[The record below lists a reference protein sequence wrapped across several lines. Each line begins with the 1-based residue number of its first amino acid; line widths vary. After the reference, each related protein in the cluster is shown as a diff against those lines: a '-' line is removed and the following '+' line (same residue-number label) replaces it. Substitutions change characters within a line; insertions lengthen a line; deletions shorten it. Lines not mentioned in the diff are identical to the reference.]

1 MHKII
6 ISKTA
11 KKVISNSQLKTENSA
26 VKMIPAFEQDMRRP
40 ETAKQIRKLRVA
52 AYCRVSTG
60 EESQQ
65 GSFTS
70 QISYFKSVI
79 TNNPDWELVE
89 IYVDENRSGTSRTR
103 RQGFNQMIEDAKAG
117 KIDHILTKS
126 LSRFARNTVDT
137 LNCIQELRNLQ
148 PSVGV
153 YFQKENMYTLNRKY
167 DFILTTMAAL
177 AQNESYSIAENIRWG
192 LRKKFRNGVPQ
203 INLKRML
210 GYDMGNNGK
219 WVINSDQAKIVRYIY
234 RKYLRGCSAHGISVE
249 LNQRGIKTVNG
260 KEWCTTSVLCIL
272 QNEKYIGDLLIQKAP
287 ACTIQTQAE
296 AVCELFGGK
305 KEDIKV
311 IGIRHGEKM
320 YETLLTNEECAK
332 AVDMG
337 NFYRVPADNRGLNY
351 DKYFKD
357 GDDKRNTLT
366 EFNSNNTT
374 RLNLE
379 ETKAKIAALA
389 YIQEE
394 LEKME

>member
-1 MHKII
+1 MYKII

-26 VKMIPAFEQDMRRP
+26 VKMIPAFEQNIRP
-40 ETAKQIRKLRVA
+40 LETAKQVRKLRVA

-103 RQGFNQMIEDAKAG
+103 RQRFNQMIEDAKAG

-177 AQNESYSIAENIRWG
+177 AQNESYELILAFNRLNSKVDDNGMDASHFRLTTAFFPRNAIPILITELIPALRSFASYFFSSICRDA
-192 LRKKFRNGVPQ
+192 L
-203 INLKRML
+203 
-210 GYDMGNNGK
+210 
-219 WVINSDQAKIVRYIY
+219 SAK
-234 RKYLRGCSAHGISVE
+234 
-249 LNQRGIKTVNG
+249 
-260 KEWCTTSVLCIL
+260 TSKSTCPSL
-272 QNEKYIGDLLIQKAP
+272 
-287 ACTIQTQAE
+287 
-296 AVCELFGGK
+296 VCL
-305 KEDIKV
+305 
-311 IGIRHGEKM
+311 
-320 YETLLTNEECAK
+320 
-332 AVDMG
+332 
-337 NFYRVPADNRGLNY
+337 
-351 DKYFKD
+351 
-357 GDDKRNTLT
+357 
-366 EFNSNNTT
+366 NSN
-374 RLNLE
+374 RKPGIP
-379 ETKAKIAALA
+379 ETKGAS
-389 YIQEE
+389 
-394 LEKME
+394 

>member
-26 VKMIPAFEQDMRRP
+26 VKMIPAFEQNIRP
-40 ETAKQIRKLRVA
+40 LETAKQVRKLRVA

-103 RQGFNQMIEDAKAG
+103 RQRFNQMIEDAKAG

-153 YFQKENMYTLNRKY
+153 YFQKENMNTLNRKY

-177 AQNESYSIAENIRWG
+177 AQNESYELILAFNRLNSKVDDNGMDASHFRLTTAFFPRNAIPILITELIPALRSFASYFFSSICRDA
-192 LRKKFRNGVPQ
+192 L
-203 INLKRML
+203 
-210 GYDMGNNGK
+210 
-219 WVINSDQAKIVRYIY
+219 SAK
-234 RKYLRGCSAHGISVE
+234 
-249 LNQRGIKTVNG
+249 
-260 KEWCTTSVLCIL
+260 TSKSTCPSL
-272 QNEKYIGDLLIQKAP
+272 
-287 ACTIQTQAE
+287 
-296 AVCELFGGK
+296 VCL
-305 KEDIKV
+305 
-311 IGIRHGEKM
+311 
-320 YETLLTNEECAK
+320 
-332 AVDMG
+332 
-337 NFYRVPADNRGLNY
+337 
-351 DKYFKD
+351 
-357 GDDKRNTLT
+357 
-366 EFNSNNTT
+366 NSN
-374 RLNLE
+374 RKPGIP
-379 ETKAKIAALA
+379 ETKGAS
-389 YIQEE
+389 
-394 LEKME
+394 

>member
-11 KKVISNSQLKTENSA
+11 KKVISNSQLKTEISA
-26 VKMIPAFEQDMRRP
+26 VKMIPAFEQNIRP
-40 ETAKQIRKLRVA
+40 LETAKQVRKLRVA

-103 RQGFNQMIEDAKAG
+103 RQRFNQMIEDAKAG

-177 AQNESYSIAENIRWG
+177 AQNESYELILAFNRLNSKVDDNGMDASHFRLTTAFFPRNAISILITELIPA
-192 LRKKFRNGVPQ
+192 LRSFASYFFSSICRDA
-203 INLKRML
+203 L
-210 GYDMGNNGK
+210 
-219 WVINSDQAKIVRYIY
+219 SAK
-234 RKYLRGCSAHGISVE
+234 
-249 LNQRGIKTVNG
+249 
-260 KEWCTTSVLCIL
+260 TSKSTCPSL
-272 QNEKYIGDLLIQKAP
+272 
-287 ACTIQTQAE
+287 
-296 AVCELFGGK
+296 VCL
-305 KEDIKV
+305 
-311 IGIRHGEKM
+311 
-320 YETLLTNEECAK
+320 
-332 AVDMG
+332 
-337 NFYRVPADNRGLNY
+337 
-351 DKYFKD
+351 
-357 GDDKRNTLT
+357 
-366 EFNSNNTT
+366 NSN
-374 RLNLE
+374 RKPGIP
-379 ETKAKIAALA
+379 ETKGAS
-389 YIQEE
+389 
-394 LEKME
+394 

>member
-26 VKMIPAFEQDMRRP
+26 VKMIPAFEQNIRP
-40 ETAKQIRKLRVA
+40 LETAKQVRKLRVA

-103 RQGFNQMIEDAKAG
+103 RQRFNQMIEDAKAG

-177 AQNESYSIAENIRWG
+177 AQNESYELILAFNRLNSKVDDNGMDASHFRLTTAFFPRNAIPILITELIPALRSFASYFFSSICRDA
-192 LRKKFRNGVPQ
+192 L
-203 INLKRML
+203 
-210 GYDMGNNGK
+210 
-219 WVINSDQAKIVRYIY
+219 ST
-234 RKYLRGCSAHGISVE
+234 
-249 LNQRGIKTVNG
+249 KTS
-260 KEWCTTSVLCIL
+260 KSTCPSL
-272 QNEKYIGDLLIQKAP
+272 
-287 ACTIQTQAE
+287 
-296 AVCELFGGK
+296 VCL
-305 KEDIKV
+305 
-311 IGIRHGEKM
+311 
-320 YETLLTNEECAK
+320 
-332 AVDMG
+332 
-337 NFYRVPADNRGLNY
+337 
-351 DKYFKD
+351 
-357 GDDKRNTLT
+357 
-366 EFNSNNTT
+366 NSN
-374 RLNLE
+374 RKPGIP
-379 ETKAKIAALA
+379 ETKGAS
-389 YIQEE
+389 
-394 LEKME
+394 

>member
-26 VKMIPAFEQDMRRP
+26 VKMIPAFEQNIRP
-40 ETAKQIRKLRVA
+40 LETAKQVRKLRVA

-177 AQNESYSIAENIRWG
+177 AQNESYELILAFNRLNSKVDDNGMDASHFRLTTAFFPRNAIPILITELIPALRSFASYFFSSICRDA
-192 LRKKFRNGVPQ
+192 L
-203 INLKRML
+203 
-210 GYDMGNNGK
+210 
-219 WVINSDQAKIVRYIY
+219 SAKTS
-234 RKYLRGCSAHGISVE
+234 KSTCSS
-249 LNQRGIKTVNG
+249 L
-260 KEWCTTSVLCIL
+260 
-272 QNEKYIGDLLIQKAP
+272 
-287 ACTIQTQAE
+287 
-296 AVCELFGGK
+296 VCL
-305 KEDIKV
+305 
-311 IGIRHGEKM
+311 
-320 YETLLTNEECAK
+320 
-332 AVDMG
+332 
-337 NFYRVPADNRGLNY
+337 
-351 DKYFKD
+351 
-357 GDDKRNTLT
+357 
-366 EFNSNNTT
+366 NSN
-374 RLNLE
+374 RKPGIP
-379 ETKAKIAALA
+379 ETKGAS
-389 YIQEE
+389 
-394 LEKME
+394 

>member
-26 VKMIPAFEQDMRRP
+26 VKMIPAFEQNIRP
-40 ETAKQIRKLRVA
+40 LETAKQVRKLRVA

-103 RQGFNQMIEDAKAG
+103 RQRFNQMIEDAKAG

-177 AQNESYSIAENIRWG
+177 AQNESYELILAFNRLNSKVDDNGMDASHFRLTTAFFPRNAIPILITELIPALRSFASYFFSSICRDA
-192 LRKKFRNGVPQ
+192 L
-203 INLKRML
+203 
-210 GYDMGNNGK
+210 
-219 WVINSDQAKIVRYIY
+219 SAK
-234 RKYLRGCSAHGISVE
+234 
-249 LNQRGIKTVNG
+249 
-260 KEWCTTSVLCIL
+260 TSKSKCPSL
-272 QNEKYIGDLLIQKAP
+272 
-287 ACTIQTQAE
+287 
-296 AVCELFGGK
+296 VCL
-305 KEDIKV
+305 
-311 IGIRHGEKM
+311 
-320 YETLLTNEECAK
+320 
-332 AVDMG
+332 
-337 NFYRVPADNRGLNY
+337 
-351 DKYFKD
+351 
-357 GDDKRNTLT
+357 
-366 EFNSNNTT
+366 NSNRKPGIT
-374 RLNLE
+374 
-379 ETKAKIAALA
+379 ETKGAS
-389 YIQEE
+389 
-394 LEKME
+394 

>member
-153 YFQKENMYTLNRKY
+153 YFQNENMYTLNRKY

-272 QNEKYIGDLLIQKAP
+272 QNEKYIGDLLIQKTYTKDYLNHRPVENNGELPRYYIPNHHKPIISREIWVQVQNEICRRARKRKEYSMVQRF
-287 ACTIQTQAE
+287 ILVS
-296 AVCELFGGK
+296 AVTAQWEL
-305 KEDIKV
+305 
-311 IGIRHGEKM
+311 
-320 YETLLTNEECAK
+320 A
-332 AVDMG
+332 
-337 NFYRVPADNRGLNY
+337 
-351 DKYFKD
+351 
-357 GDDKRNTLT
+357 
-366 EFNSNNTT
+366 
-374 RLNLE
+374 
-379 ETKAKIAALA
+379 
-389 YIQEE
+389 
-394 LEKME
+394 

>member
-26 VKMIPAFEQDMRRP
+26 VKMIPAFEQNIRP
-40 ETAKQIRKLRVA
+40 LETAKQVRKLRVA

-89 IYVDENRSGTSRTR
+89 ISVDENRSGTSRTR
-103 RQGFNQMIEDAKAG
+103 RQRFNQMIEDAKAG

-177 AQNESYSIAENIRWG
+177 AQNESYELILAFNRLNSKVDDNGMDASHFRLTTAFFPRNAIPILITELIPALRSFASYFFSSICRDA
-192 LRKKFRNGVPQ
+192 L
-203 INLKRML
+203 
-210 GYDMGNNGK
+210 
-219 WVINSDQAKIVRYIY
+219 SAK
-234 RKYLRGCSAHGISVE
+234 
-249 LNQRGIKTVNG
+249 
-260 KEWCTTSVLCIL
+260 TSKSTCPSL
-272 QNEKYIGDLLIQKAP
+272 
-287 ACTIQTQAE
+287 
-296 AVCELFGGK
+296 VCL
-305 KEDIKV
+305 
-311 IGIRHGEKM
+311 
-320 YETLLTNEECAK
+320 
-332 AVDMG
+332 
-337 NFYRVPADNRGLNY
+337 
-351 DKYFKD
+351 
-357 GDDKRNTLT
+357 
-366 EFNSNNTT
+366 NSN
-374 RLNLE
+374 RKPGIP
-379 ETKAKIAALA
+379 ETKGAS
-389 YIQEE
+389 
-394 LEKME
+394 

>member
-26 VKMIPAFEQDMRRP
+26 VKMIPAFEQNIRP
-40 ETAKQIRKLRVA
+40 LETAKQVRKLRVA

-103 RQGFNQMIEDAKAG
+103 RQRFNQMIEDAKAG

-177 AQNESYSIAENIRWG
+177 AQNESYEVILAFNRLNSKVDDNGMDASHFRLTTAFFPRNAIPILITELIPALRSFASYFFSSICRDA
-192 LRKKFRNGVPQ
+192 L
-203 INLKRML
+203 
-210 GYDMGNNGK
+210 
-219 WVINSDQAKIVRYIY
+219 SAK
-234 RKYLRGCSAHGISVE
+234 
-249 LNQRGIKTVNG
+249 
-260 KEWCTTSVLCIL
+260 TSKSTCPSL
-272 QNEKYIGDLLIQKAP
+272 
-287 ACTIQTQAE
+287 
-296 AVCELFGGK
+296 VCL
-305 KEDIKV
+305 
-311 IGIRHGEKM
+311 
-320 YETLLTNEECAK
+320 
-332 AVDMG
+332 
-337 NFYRVPADNRGLNY
+337 
-351 DKYFKD
+351 
-357 GDDKRNTLT
+357 
-366 EFNSNNTT
+366 NSN
-374 RLNLE
+374 RKPGIP
-379 ETKAKIAALA
+379 ETKGAS
-389 YIQEE
+389 
-394 LEKME
+394 

>member
-26 VKMIPAFEQDMRRP
+26 VKMIPAFEQNIRP
-40 ETAKQIRKLRVA
+40 LETAKQVRKLRVA

-103 RQGFNQMIEDAKAG
+103 RQRFNQMIEDAKAG

-177 AQNESYSIAENIRWG
+177 AQNESY
-192 LRKKFRNGVPQ
+192 
-203 INLKRML
+203 
-210 GYDMGNNGK
+210 
-219 WVINSDQAKIVRYIY
+219 
-234 RKYLRGCSAHGISVE
+234 E
-249 LNQRGIKTVNG
+249 L
-260 KEWCTTSVLCIL
+260 IL
-272 QNEKYIGDLLIQKAP
+272 A
-287 ACTIQTQAE
+287 
-296 AVCELFGGK
+296 
-305 KEDIKV
+305 
-311 IGIRHGEKM
+311 
-320 YETLLTNEECAK
+320 
-332 AVDMG
+332 
-337 NFYRVPADNRGLNY
+337 
-351 DKYFKD
+351 
-357 GDDKRNTLT
+357 
-366 EFNSNNTT
+366 FN
-374 RLNLE
+374 RLNSKVDDNGMDASHFRLTTAFFPRNAIPILITE
-379 ETKAKIAALA
+379 LIPALRSFASYFFSSICRDALSAKTSKSTCPSLVCLNTNRKPGIPETKGAS
-389 YIQEE
+389 
-394 LEKME
+394 

>member
-26 VKMIPAFEQDMRRP
+26 VKMIPAFEQNIRP
-40 ETAKQIRKLRVA
+40 LETAKQVRKLRVA

-103 RQGFNQMIEDAKAG
+103 RQRFNQMIEDAKAG

-177 AQNESYSIAENIRWG
+177 AQNESYELILAFNRLNSKVDDNGMDASHFRLTTAFFPRNAIPILITELIPALRSFASYFFSSICRDA
-192 LRKKFRNGVPQ
+192 L
-203 INLKRML
+203 
-210 GYDMGNNGK
+210 
-219 WVINSDQAKIVRYIY
+219 SAK
-234 RKYLRGCSAHGISVE
+234 
-249 LNQRGIKTVNG
+249 
-260 KEWCTTSVLCIL
+260 TSKSTCPSL
-272 QNEKYIGDLLIQKAP
+272 
-287 ACTIQTQAE
+287 
-296 AVCELFGGK
+296 VCL
-305 KEDIKV
+305 
-311 IGIRHGEKM
+311 
-320 YETLLTNEECAK
+320 
-332 AVDMG
+332 
-337 NFYRVPADNRGLNY
+337 
-351 DKYFKD
+351 
-357 GDDKRNTLT
+357 
-366 EFNSNNTT
+366 NSNRSPEFQKPKEPVEHQN
-374 RLNLE
+374 
-379 ETKAKIAALA
+379 A
-389 YIQEE
+389 YVRIHD
-394 LEKME
+394 

>member
-26 VKMIPAFEQDMRRP
+26 VKMIPAFEQNIRP
-40 ETAKQIRKLRVA
+40 LETAKQVRKLRVA

-177 AQNESYSIAENIRWG
+177 AQNESYELILAFNRLNSKVDDNGMDASHFRLTTAFFPRNAIPILITELIPALRSFASYFFSSICRDA
-192 LRKKFRNGVPQ
+192 L
-203 INLKRML
+203 
-210 GYDMGNNGK
+210 
-219 WVINSDQAKIVRYIY
+219 SAK
-234 RKYLRGCSAHGISVE
+234 
-249 LNQRGIKTVNG
+249 
-260 KEWCTTSVLCIL
+260 TSKSTCPSL
-272 QNEKYIGDLLIQKAP
+272 
-287 ACTIQTQAE
+287 
-296 AVCELFGGK
+296 VCL
-305 KEDIKV
+305 
-311 IGIRHGEKM
+311 
-320 YETLLTNEECAK
+320 
-332 AVDMG
+332 
-337 NFYRVPADNRGLNY
+337 
-351 DKYFKD
+351 
-357 GDDKRNTLT
+357 
-366 EFNSNNTT
+366 NSN
-374 RLNLE
+374 RKPGIP
-379 ETKAKIAALA
+379 ETKGAS
-389 YIQEE
+389 
-394 LEKME
+394 

>member
-26 VKMIPAFEQDMRRP
+26 VKMIPAFEQNIRP
-40 ETAKQIRKLRVA
+40 LETAKQVRKLRVA

-103 RQGFNQMIEDAKAG
+103 RQRFNQMIEDAKAG

-177 AQNESYSIAENIRWG
+177 AQNESY
-192 LRKKFRNGVPQ
+192 
-203 INLKRML
+203 
-210 GYDMGNNGK
+210 
-219 WVINSDQAKIVRYIY
+219 
-234 RKYLRGCSAHGISVE
+234 E
-249 LNQRGIKTVNG
+249 L
-260 KEWCTTSVLCIL
+260 IL
-272 QNEKYIGDLLIQKAP
+272 A
-287 ACTIQTQAE
+287 
-296 AVCELFGGK
+296 F
-305 KEDIKV
+305 
-311 IGIRHGEKM
+311 
-320 YETLLTNEECAK
+320 
-332 AVDMG
+332 
-337 NFYRVPADNRGLNY
+337 NRL
-351 DKYFKD
+351 
-357 GDDKRNTLT
+357 
-366 EFNSNNTT
+366 NSNVDDNGMDASHFRLTT
-374 RLNLE
+374 AFFPRNAIPILITELIPALRSFASYFFSSICRDALSAKTSKSTCPSLVCLNSNRKPGIP
-379 ETKAKIAALA
+379 ETKGAS
-389 YIQEE
+389 
-394 LEKME
+394 

>member
-26 VKMIPAFEQDMRRP
+26 VKMIPAFEQNIRP
-40 ETAKQIRKLRVA
+40 LETAKQVRKLRVA

-103 RQGFNQMIEDAKAG
+103 RQRFNQMIEDAKAG

-177 AQNESYSIAENIRWG
+177 AQNESYELILAFNRLNSKVDDNGMDASHFRLTTAFFPRNAIPILITELIPALRSFASYFFLSICRDA
-192 LRKKFRNGVPQ
+192 L
-203 INLKRML
+203 
-210 GYDMGNNGK
+210 
-219 WVINSDQAKIVRYIY
+219 SAK
-234 RKYLRGCSAHGISVE
+234 
-249 LNQRGIKTVNG
+249 
-260 KEWCTTSVLCIL
+260 TSKSTCPSL
-272 QNEKYIGDLLIQKAP
+272 
-287 ACTIQTQAE
+287 
-296 AVCELFGGK
+296 VCL
-305 KEDIKV
+305 
-311 IGIRHGEKM
+311 
-320 YETLLTNEECAK
+320 
-332 AVDMG
+332 
-337 NFYRVPADNRGLNY
+337 
-351 DKYFKD
+351 
-357 GDDKRNTLT
+357 
-366 EFNSNNTT
+366 NSN
-374 RLNLE
+374 RKPGIP
-379 ETKAKIAALA
+379 ETKGAS
-389 YIQEE
+389 
-394 LEKME
+394 

>member
-26 VKMIPAFEQDMRRP
+26 VKMIPAFEQNIRP
-40 ETAKQIRKLRVA
+40 LETAKQVRKLRVA

-103 RQGFNQMIEDAKAG
+103 RQRFNQMIEDAKAG

-177 AQNESYSIAENIRWG
+177 AQNESYELILAFNRLNSKVDDNGMDASHFRLTTAFFPRNAIPILITELIPALRSFASYFFSSICRDA
-192 LRKKFRNGVPQ
+192 L
-203 INLKRML
+203 
-210 GYDMGNNGK
+210 
-219 WVINSDQAKIVRYIY
+219 SAK
-234 RKYLRGCSAHGISVE
+234 
-249 LNQRGIKTVNG
+249 
-260 KEWCTTSVLCIL
+260 TSKSTCPSL
-272 QNEKYIGDLLIQKAP
+272 
-287 ACTIQTQAE
+287 
-296 AVCELFGGK
+296 VCL
-305 KEDIKV
+305 
-311 IGIRHGEKM
+311 
-320 YETLLTNEECAK
+320 
-332 AVDMG
+332 
-337 NFYRVPADNRGLNY
+337 
-351 DKYFKD
+351 
-357 GDDKRNTLT
+357 
-366 EFNSNNTT
+366 NSN
-374 RLNLE
+374 RKPGIPD
-379 ETKAKIAALA
+379 TKGAS
-389 YIQEE
+389 
-394 LEKME
+394 

>member
-26 VKMIPAFEQDMRRP
+26 VKMIPAFEQNIRP
-40 ETAKQIRKLRVA
+40 LETAKQVRKLRVA

-103 RQGFNQMIEDAKAG
+103 RQRFNQMIEDAKAG

-177 AQNESYSIAENIRWG
+177 AQNESYELILAFNRLNSKVDDNGMDASHFRLTTAFFPRNAIPILITELIPALRSSASYFFSSICRDA
-192 LRKKFRNGVPQ
+192 L
-203 INLKRML
+203 
-210 GYDMGNNGK
+210 
-219 WVINSDQAKIVRYIY
+219 SAK
-234 RKYLRGCSAHGISVE
+234 
-249 LNQRGIKTVNG
+249 
-260 KEWCTTSVLCIL
+260 TSKSTCPSL
-272 QNEKYIGDLLIQKAP
+272 
-287 ACTIQTQAE
+287 
-296 AVCELFGGK
+296 VCL
-305 KEDIKV
+305 
-311 IGIRHGEKM
+311 
-320 YETLLTNEECAK
+320 
-332 AVDMG
+332 
-337 NFYRVPADNRGLNY
+337 
-351 DKYFKD
+351 
-357 GDDKRNTLT
+357 
-366 EFNSNNTT
+366 NSN
-374 RLNLE
+374 RKPGIPA
-379 ETKAKIAALA
+379 TKGAS
-389 YIQEE
+389 
-394 LEKME
+394 

>member
-1 MHKII
+1 MHKMI

-26 VKMIPAFEQDMRRP
+26 VKMIPAFEKNIRP
-40 ETAKQIRKLRVA
+40 LATAKQVRKLRVA

-103 RQGFNQMIEDAKAG
+103 RQRFNQMIEDAKAG

-177 AQNESYSIAENIRWG
+177 AQNESYELILAFNRLNSKVDDNGMDASHFRLTTAFFPRNAIPILITELIPALRSFASYFFSSICRDA
-192 LRKKFRNGVPQ
+192 L
-203 INLKRML
+203 
-210 GYDMGNNGK
+210 
-219 WVINSDQAKIVRYIY
+219 SAK
-234 RKYLRGCSAHGISVE
+234 
-249 LNQRGIKTVNG
+249 
-260 KEWCTTSVLCIL
+260 TSKSTCPSL
-272 QNEKYIGDLLIQKAP
+272 
-287 ACTIQTQAE
+287 
-296 AVCELFGGK
+296 VCL
-305 KEDIKV
+305 
-311 IGIRHGEKM
+311 
-320 YETLLTNEECAK
+320 
-332 AVDMG
+332 
-337 NFYRVPADNRGLNY
+337 
-351 DKYFKD
+351 
-357 GDDKRNTLT
+357 
-366 EFNSNNTT
+366 NSN
-374 RLNLE
+374 RKPGIP
-379 ETKAKIAALA
+379 ETKGAS
-389 YIQEE
+389 
-394 LEKME
+394 

>member
-26 VKMIPAFEQDMRRP
+26 VKMIPAFEQNIRP
-40 ETAKQIRKLRVA
+40 LETAKQVRKLRVA

-103 RQGFNQMIEDAKAG
+103 RQRFNQMIEDAKAG

-148 PSVGV
+148 PSFGV

-177 AQNESYSIAENIRWG
+177 AQNESYELILAFNRLNSKVDDNGMDASHFRLTTAFFPRNAIPILITELIPALRSFASYFFSSICRDA
-192 LRKKFRNGVPQ
+192 L
-203 INLKRML
+203 
-210 GYDMGNNGK
+210 
-219 WVINSDQAKIVRYIY
+219 SAK
-234 RKYLRGCSAHGISVE
+234 
-249 LNQRGIKTVNG
+249 
-260 KEWCTTSVLCIL
+260 TSKSTCPSL
-272 QNEKYIGDLLIQKAP
+272 
-287 ACTIQTQAE
+287 
-296 AVCELFGGK
+296 VCL
-305 KEDIKV
+305 
-311 IGIRHGEKM
+311 
-320 YETLLTNEECAK
+320 
-332 AVDMG
+332 
-337 NFYRVPADNRGLNY
+337 
-351 DKYFKD
+351 
-357 GDDKRNTLT
+357 
-366 EFNSNNTT
+366 NSN
-374 RLNLE
+374 RKPGIP
-379 ETKAKIAALA
+379 ETKGAS
-389 YIQEE
+389 
-394 LEKME
+394 

>member
-26 VKMIPAFEQDMRRP
+26 VKMIPAFEQNIRP
-40 ETAKQIRKLRVA
+40 LETAKQVRKLRVA

-103 RQGFNQMIEDAKAG
+103 RQRFNQMIEDAKAG

-177 AQNESYSIAENIRWG
+177 AQNESYELILAFNRLNSKVDDNGMDASHFRLTTAFFPRNAIPILITELIPALRSFASYFFSSIC
-192 LRKKFRNGVPQ
+192 RNA
-203 INLKRML
+203 L
-210 GYDMGNNGK
+210 
-219 WVINSDQAKIVRYIY
+219 SDKTS
-234 RKYLRGCSAHGISVE
+234 KSTCSS
-249 LNQRGIKTVNG
+249 L
-260 KEWCTTSVLCIL
+260 
-272 QNEKYIGDLLIQKAP
+272 
-287 ACTIQTQAE
+287 
-296 AVCELFGGK
+296 VCL
-305 KEDIKV
+305 
-311 IGIRHGEKM
+311 
-320 YETLLTNEECAK
+320 
-332 AVDMG
+332 
-337 NFYRVPADNRGLNY
+337 
-351 DKYFKD
+351 
-357 GDDKRNTLT
+357 
-366 EFNSNNTT
+366 NSN
-374 RLNLE
+374 RKPGIP
-379 ETKAKIAALA
+379 ETKGTS
-389 YIQEE
+389 
-394 LEKME
+394 

>member
-26 VKMIPAFEQDMRRP
+26 VKMIPAFEQNIRP
-40 ETAKQIRKLRVA
+40 LETAKQVRKLRVA

-103 RQGFNQMIEDAKAG
+103 RQRFNQMIEDAKAG

-153 YFQKENMYTLNRKY
+153 YFQKENMYSLNRKY

-177 AQNESYSIAENIRWG
+177 AQNESYELILAFNRLNSKVDDNGMDASHFRLTTAFFPRNAIPILITELIPALRSFASYFFSSICRDA
-192 LRKKFRNGVPQ
+192 L
-203 INLKRML
+203 
-210 GYDMGNNGK
+210 
-219 WVINSDQAKIVRYIY
+219 SAK
-234 RKYLRGCSAHGISVE
+234 
-249 LNQRGIKTVNG
+249 
-260 KEWCTTSVLCIL
+260 TSKSTCPSL
-272 QNEKYIGDLLIQKAP
+272 
-287 ACTIQTQAE
+287 
-296 AVCELFGGK
+296 VCL
-305 KEDIKV
+305 
-311 IGIRHGEKM
+311 
-320 YETLLTNEECAK
+320 
-332 AVDMG
+332 
-337 NFYRVPADNRGLNY
+337 
-351 DKYFKD
+351 
-357 GDDKRNTLT
+357 
-366 EFNSNNTT
+366 NSN
-374 RLNLE
+374 RKPGIP
-379 ETKAKIAALA
+379 ETKGAS
-389 YIQEE
+389 
-394 LEKME
+394 

>member
-26 VKMIPAFEQDMRRP
+26 VKMIPAFEQNIRP
-40 ETAKQIRKLRVA
+40 LETAKQVRKLRVA

-79 TNNPDWELVE
+79 TNNPDWKLVE

-103 RQGFNQMIEDAKAG
+103 RQRFNQMIEDAKAG

-177 AQNESYSIAENIRWG
+177 AQNESYELILAFNRLNSKVDDNGMDASHFRLTTAFFPRNAIPILITELIPALRSFASYFFSSICRDA
-192 LRKKFRNGVPQ
+192 L
-203 INLKRML
+203 
-210 GYDMGNNGK
+210 
-219 WVINSDQAKIVRYIY
+219 SAK
-234 RKYLRGCSAHGISVE
+234 
-249 LNQRGIKTVNG
+249 
-260 KEWCTTSVLCIL
+260 TSKSTCPSL
-272 QNEKYIGDLLIQKAP
+272 
-287 ACTIQTQAE
+287 
-296 AVCELFGGK
+296 VCL
-305 KEDIKV
+305 
-311 IGIRHGEKM
+311 
-320 YETLLTNEECAK
+320 
-332 AVDMG
+332 
-337 NFYRVPADNRGLNY
+337 
-351 DKYFKD
+351 
-357 GDDKRNTLT
+357 
-366 EFNSNNTT
+366 NSN
-374 RLNLE
+374 RKPGIP
-379 ETKAKIAALA
+379 ETKGAS
-389 YIQEE
+389 
-394 LEKME
+394 

>member
-26 VKMIPAFEQDMRRP
+26 VKMIPAFEQNIRP
-40 ETAKQIRKLRVA
+40 LETAKQVRKLRVA

-103 RQGFNQMIEDAKAG
+103 RQRFNQMIEDAKAG

-177 AQNESYSIAENIRWG
+177 AQNESYELILAFNRLNSKVDDNGMDASHFRLTTAFFPRNAIPILITELIPALRSSASYFFSSICRDA
-192 LRKKFRNGVPQ
+192 L
-203 INLKRML
+203 
-210 GYDMGNNGK
+210 
-219 WVINSDQAKIVRYIY
+219 SAKTS
-234 RKYLRGCSAHGISVE
+234 KSTCSS
-249 LNQRGIKTVNG
+249 L
-260 KEWCTTSVLCIL
+260 
-272 QNEKYIGDLLIQKAP
+272 
-287 ACTIQTQAE
+287 
-296 AVCELFGGK
+296 VCL
-305 KEDIKV
+305 
-311 IGIRHGEKM
+311 
-320 YETLLTNEECAK
+320 
-332 AVDMG
+332 
-337 NFYRVPADNRGLNY
+337 
-351 DKYFKD
+351 
-357 GDDKRNTLT
+357 
-366 EFNSNNTT
+366 NSN
-374 RLNLE
+374 RKPGIP
-379 ETKAKIAALA
+379 ETKGAS
-389 YIQEE
+389 
-394 LEKME
+394 

>member
-26 VKMIPAFEQDMRRP
+26 VKMIPAFEQNIRP
-40 ETAKQIRKLRVA
+40 LETAKQVRKLRVA

-103 RQGFNQMIEDAKAG
+103 RQRFNQMIEDAKAG

-177 AQNESYSIAENIRWG
+177 AQNESYESILAFNRLNSKVDDNGMDASHFRLTTAFFPRNAIPILITELIPA
-192 LRKKFRNGVPQ
+192 LRSFASYFFSSICRDA
-203 INLKRML
+203 L
-210 GYDMGNNGK
+210 
-219 WVINSDQAKIVRYIY
+219 SAK
-234 RKYLRGCSAHGISVE
+234 
-249 LNQRGIKTVNG
+249 
-260 KEWCTTSVLCIL
+260 TSKSTCPSL
-272 QNEKYIGDLLIQKAP
+272 
-287 ACTIQTQAE
+287 
-296 AVCELFGGK
+296 VCL
-305 KEDIKV
+305 
-311 IGIRHGEKM
+311 
-320 YETLLTNEECAK
+320 
-332 AVDMG
+332 
-337 NFYRVPADNRGLNY
+337 
-351 DKYFKD
+351 
-357 GDDKRNTLT
+357 
-366 EFNSNNTT
+366 NSN
-374 RLNLE
+374 RKPGIP
-379 ETKAKIAALA
+379 ETKGAS
-389 YIQEE
+389 
-394 LEKME
+394 

>member
-11 KKVISNSQLKTENSA
+11 KKVISNSKLKTENSA
-26 VKMIPAFEQDMRRP
+26 VKMIPAFEQNIRP
-40 ETAKQIRKLRVA
+40 LETAKQVRKLRVA

-103 RQGFNQMIEDAKAG
+103 RQRFNQMIEDAKAG

-177 AQNESYSIAENIRWG
+177 AQNESYELILAFNRLNSKVDDNGMDASHFRLTTAFFPRNAIPILITELIPALRSFASYFFSSICRDA
-192 LRKKFRNGVPQ
+192 L
-203 INLKRML
+203 
-210 GYDMGNNGK
+210 
-219 WVINSDQAKIVRYIY
+219 SAK
-234 RKYLRGCSAHGISVE
+234 
-249 LNQRGIKTVNG
+249 
-260 KEWCTTSVLCIL
+260 TSKSTCPSL
-272 QNEKYIGDLLIQKAP
+272 
-287 ACTIQTQAE
+287 
-296 AVCELFGGK
+296 VCL
-305 KEDIKV
+305 
-311 IGIRHGEKM
+311 
-320 YETLLTNEECAK
+320 
-332 AVDMG
+332 
-337 NFYRVPADNRGLNY
+337 
-351 DKYFKD
+351 
-357 GDDKRNTLT
+357 
-366 EFNSNNTT
+366 NSN
-374 RLNLE
+374 RKPGIP
-379 ETKAKIAALA
+379 ETKGAS
-389 YIQEE
+389 
-394 LEKME
+394 

>member
-26 VKMIPAFEQDMRRP
+26 VKMIPAFEQNIRP
-40 ETAKQIRKLRVA
+40 LETAKQVRKLRVA

-103 RQGFNQMIEDAKAG
+103 RQRFNQMIEDAKAG

-177 AQNESYSIAENIRWG
+177 AQNESYELILAFNRLNSKVDDNGMDASHFRLTTAFFPRNAIPILITELIPALRSFASYFFSSIC
-192 LRKKFRNGVPQ
+192 RNA
-203 INLKRML
+203 L
-210 GYDMGNNGK
+210 
-219 WVINSDQAKIVRYIY
+219 SAK
-234 RKYLRGCSAHGISVE
+234 
-249 LNQRGIKTVNG
+249 
-260 KEWCTTSVLCIL
+260 TSKSTCPSL
-272 QNEKYIGDLLIQKAP
+272 
-287 ACTIQTQAE
+287 
-296 AVCELFGGK
+296 VCL
-305 KEDIKV
+305 
-311 IGIRHGEKM
+311 
-320 YETLLTNEECAK
+320 
-332 AVDMG
+332 
-337 NFYRVPADNRGLNY
+337 
-351 DKYFKD
+351 
-357 GDDKRNTLT
+357 
-366 EFNSNNTT
+366 NSN
-374 RLNLE
+374 RKPGIP
-379 ETKAKIAALA
+379 ETKGAS
-389 YIQEE
+389 
-394 LEKME
+394 

>member
-26 VKMIPAFEQDMRRP
+26 VKMIPAFEQNIRP
-40 ETAKQIRKLRVA
+40 LETAKQVRKLRVA

-103 RQGFNQMIEDAKAG
+103 RQRFNQMIEDTKAG

-177 AQNESYSIAENIRWG
+177 AQNESYELILAFNRLNSKVDDNGMDASHFRLTTAFFPRNAIPILITELIPALRSFASYFFSSICRDA
-192 LRKKFRNGVPQ
+192 L
-203 INLKRML
+203 
-210 GYDMGNNGK
+210 
-219 WVINSDQAKIVRYIY
+219 SAK
-234 RKYLRGCSAHGISVE
+234 
-249 LNQRGIKTVNG
+249 
-260 KEWCTTSVLCIL
+260 TSKSTCPSL
-272 QNEKYIGDLLIQKAP
+272 
-287 ACTIQTQAE
+287 
-296 AVCELFGGK
+296 VCL
-305 KEDIKV
+305 
-311 IGIRHGEKM
+311 
-320 YETLLTNEECAK
+320 
-332 AVDMG
+332 
-337 NFYRVPADNRGLNY
+337 
-351 DKYFKD
+351 
-357 GDDKRNTLT
+357 
-366 EFNSNNTT
+366 NSN
-374 RLNLE
+374 RKPGIP
-379 ETKAKIAALA
+379 ETKGAS
-389 YIQEE
+389 
-394 LEKME
+394 

>member
-26 VKMIPAFEQDMRRP
+26 VKMIPAFEQNIRP
-40 ETAKQIRKLRVA
+40 LETAKQVRKLRVA
-52 AYCRVSTG
+52 AYCRVSTV

-103 RQGFNQMIEDAKAG
+103 RQRFNQMIEDAKAG

-177 AQNESYSIAENIRWG
+177 AQNESYELILAFNRLNSKVDDNGMDASHFRLTTAFFPRNAIPILITELIPALRSFASYFFSSICRDA
-192 LRKKFRNGVPQ
+192 L
-203 INLKRML
+203 
-210 GYDMGNNGK
+210 
-219 WVINSDQAKIVRYIY
+219 SAK
-234 RKYLRGCSAHGISVE
+234 
-249 LNQRGIKTVNG
+249 
-260 KEWCTTSVLCIL
+260 TSKSTCPSL
-272 QNEKYIGDLLIQKAP
+272 
-287 ACTIQTQAE
+287 
-296 AVCELFGGK
+296 VCL
-305 KEDIKV
+305 
-311 IGIRHGEKM
+311 
-320 YETLLTNEECAK
+320 
-332 AVDMG
+332 
-337 NFYRVPADNRGLNY
+337 
-351 DKYFKD
+351 
-357 GDDKRNTLT
+357 
-366 EFNSNNTT
+366 NSN
-374 RLNLE
+374 RKPGIP
-379 ETKAKIAALA
+379 ETKGAS
-389 YIQEE
+389 
-394 LEKME
+394 

>member
-26 VKMIPAFEQDMRRP
+26 VKMIPAFEQNIRP
-40 ETAKQIRKLRVA
+40 LETAKQVRKLRVA

-103 RQGFNQMIEDAKAG
+103 RQRFNQMIEDAKAG
-117 KIDHILTKS
+117 KIDHIFTKS

-177 AQNESYSIAENIRWG
+177 AQNESYELILAFNRLNSKVDDNGMDASHFRLTTAFFPRNAIPILITELIPALRSFASYFFSSICRDA
-192 LRKKFRNGVPQ
+192 L
-203 INLKRML
+203 
-210 GYDMGNNGK
+210 
-219 WVINSDQAKIVRYIY
+219 SAK
-234 RKYLRGCSAHGISVE
+234 
-249 LNQRGIKTVNG
+249 
-260 KEWCTTSVLCIL
+260 TSKSTCPSL
-272 QNEKYIGDLLIQKAP
+272 
-287 ACTIQTQAE
+287 
-296 AVCELFGGK
+296 VCL
-305 KEDIKV
+305 
-311 IGIRHGEKM
+311 
-320 YETLLTNEECAK
+320 
-332 AVDMG
+332 
-337 NFYRVPADNRGLNY
+337 
-351 DKYFKD
+351 
-357 GDDKRNTLT
+357 
-366 EFNSNNTT
+366 NSN
-374 RLNLE
+374 RKPGIP
-379 ETKAKIAALA
+379 ETKGAS
-389 YIQEE
+389 
-394 LEKME
+394 

>member
-103 RQGFNQMIEDAKAG
+103 RQRFNQMIEDAKAG

-177 AQNESYSIAENIRWG
+177 AQNESYELILAFNRLNSKVDDNGMDASHFRLTTAFFPRNAIPILITELIPALRSFASYFFSSICRDA
-192 LRKKFRNGVPQ
+192 L
-203 INLKRML
+203 
-210 GYDMGNNGK
+210 
-219 WVINSDQAKIVRYIY
+219 SAK
-234 RKYLRGCSAHGISVE
+234 
-249 LNQRGIKTVNG
+249 
-260 KEWCTTSVLCIL
+260 TSKSTCPSL
-272 QNEKYIGDLLIQKAP
+272 
-287 ACTIQTQAE
+287 
-296 AVCELFGGK
+296 VCL
-305 KEDIKV
+305 
-311 IGIRHGEKM
+311 
-320 YETLLTNEECAK
+320 
-332 AVDMG
+332 
-337 NFYRVPADNRGLNY
+337 
-351 DKYFKD
+351 
-357 GDDKRNTLT
+357 
-366 EFNSNNTT
+366 NSN
-374 RLNLE
+374 RKPGIP
-379 ETKAKIAALA
+379 ETKGAS
-389 YIQEE
+389 
-394 LEKME
+394 

>member
-26 VKMIPAFEQDMRRP
+26 VKMIPAFEQNIRP
-40 ETAKQIRKLRVA
+40 LETAKQVRKLRVA

-103 RQGFNQMIEDAKAG
+103 RQRFNQMIEDAKAR

-177 AQNESYSIAENIRWG
+177 AQNESYELILAFNRLNSKVDDNGMDASHFRLTTAFFPRNAIPILITELIPALRSFASYFFSSICRDA
-192 LRKKFRNGVPQ
+192 L
-203 INLKRML
+203 
-210 GYDMGNNGK
+210 
-219 WVINSDQAKIVRYIY
+219 SAK
-234 RKYLRGCSAHGISVE
+234 
-249 LNQRGIKTVNG
+249 
-260 KEWCTTSVLCIL
+260 TSKSTCPSL
-272 QNEKYIGDLLIQKAP
+272 
-287 ACTIQTQAE
+287 
-296 AVCELFGGK
+296 VCL
-305 KEDIKV
+305 
-311 IGIRHGEKM
+311 
-320 YETLLTNEECAK
+320 
-332 AVDMG
+332 
-337 NFYRVPADNRGLNY
+337 
-351 DKYFKD
+351 
-357 GDDKRNTLT
+357 
-366 EFNSNNTT
+366 NSN
-374 RLNLE
+374 RKPGIP
-379 ETKAKIAALA
+379 ETKGAS
-389 YIQEE
+389 
-394 LEKME
+394 

>member
-26 VKMIPAFEQDMRRP
+26 VKMIPAFEQDMRQP
-40 ETAKQIRKLRVA
+40 ETAKQVRKLRVA

-234 RKYLRGCSAHGISVE
+234 RKYLR
-249 LNQRGIKTVNG
+249 
-260 KEWCTTSVLCIL
+260 
-272 QNEKYIGDLLIQKAP
+272 DAP
-287 ACTIQTQAE
+287 
-296 AVCELFGGK
+296 
-305 KEDIKV
+305 
-311 IGIRHGEKM
+311 
-320 YETLLTNEECAK
+320 LT
-332 AVDMG
+332 G
-337 NFYRVPADNRGLNY
+337 FL
-351 DKYFKD
+351 
-357 GDDKRNTLT
+357 
-366 EFNSNNTT
+366 
-374 RLNLE
+374 
-379 ETKAKIAALA
+379 
-389 YIQEE
+389 
-394 LEKME
+394 